1 MRFQRNDRVI
11 YMGEHRGTVLG
22 EEDFDGYLYNRPSD
36 SWELVMFD
44 DGHRFWVNPQ
54 FMSLES

>member
-1 MRFQRNDRVI
+1 
-11 YMGEHRGTVLG
+11 MGEHRGTVLG